1 MWMRIVERIDDYERD
16 DGDLGKPVRDLRGLF
31 VEADPHDPEIRSDFE
46 EYWSPIDAEHELRTE
61 PWAPAGAA
69 NDEKLSASL
78 DAFKS
83 WVLAVLLADPSDEHD

>member
-1 MWMRIVERIDDYERD
+1 MDAQQRSMWMRIVERIDDYERD
-16 DGDLGKPVRDLRGLF
+16 DGDLGKLVRDLRGLF
-31 VEADPHDPEIRSDFE
+31 VEADPHDP
-46 EYWSPIDAEHELRTE
+46 ELRTE

-69 NDEKLSASL
+69 NDEKLSTSL